1 MRHKIT
7 INQLL
12 NGNSLINIEFT
23 KKLEQK
29 YCEKCSTTAHV
40 RGKVNFPKTKKNFF
54 PKNQEKLFIKIG
66 KKSIY

>member
-23 KKLEQK
+23 KKLDQK
-29 YCEKCSTTAHV
+29 YCEKCPNNCKISE
-40 RGKVNFPKTKKNFF
+40 KSKF
-54 PKNQEKLFIKIG
+54 PKNQEKLFSKNQETLFPKIG